1 MPSTRPVEL
10 RAEIGLRCWSGTGN
24 LMPQSHRHNDLEIN
38 LVERGQFIYLFGG
51 KRIYIGAGQ
60 IALFWAAMPHQLI
73 EIAPETYAHW
83 LTLPLAWFLQ
93 RGFAAHLIQPLLEGV
108 PQISDARP
116 NDMAALAQWREDLS
130 LPSDD
135 RHAVVYLEMEAR
147 LRRWE
152 WSMQECK
159 RTPKRSVSHKHPND
173 KVESMADWI
182 AHHCTEPITVAQ
194 VARVVN
200 LHPNYAMNLFRR
212 TFGVSMIDYVT
223 QHRVALAQQLLV
235 TTDHDVLSVALQ
247 SGFGS
252 SSQFYTA
259 FKRLCGRAPRA
270 YRASLR

>member
-135 RHAVVYLEMEAR
+135 RLCHPAPSGAGTATVGHHRSRCAKRR
-147 LRRWE
+147 LAIRLWLI
-152 WSMQECK
+152 Q
-159 RTPKRSVSHKHPND
+159 P
-173 KVESMADWI
+173 
-182 AHHCTEPITVAQ
+182 
-194 VARVVN
+194 
-200 LHPNYAMNLFRR
+200 
-212 TFGVSMIDYVT
+212 
-223 QHRVALAQQLLV
+223 
-235 TTDHDVLSVALQ
+235 VL
-247 SGFGS
+247 
-252 SSQFYTA
+252 Y
-259 FKRLCGRAPRA
+259 RL
-270 YRASLR
+270 